1 MSEITISAARASDYA
16 ALLALNDAALPHV
29 NSIPLAKLE
38 HLHRQSVYLGV
49 AHDAAGATAGFLLA
63 LTETADYDSMN
74 FGYFQR
80 SYARFVYVDRI
91 VVSAAHRRLGVGAAL
106 YADLARQLAA
116 DCPVLTCEVN
126 IRPPNPG
133 SMAFHRQM
141 GFEPVGEQD
150 TEGGEKRVCLL
161 AKRLRVPG

>member
-1 MSEITISAARASDYA
+1 MSGITIGAAGAADYP
-16 ALLALNDAALPHV
+16 ALLTLNDAAVPHV

-38 HLHRQSVYLGV
+38 HLHGQSSYLGV
-49 AHDAAGATAGFLLA
+49 ARDASGTVAGFLLA
-63 LTETADYDSMN
+63 LAENAEYDSLN

-80 SYARFVYVDRI
+80 TYPRFVYVDRI
-91 VVSAAHRRLGVGAAL
+91 VVSAEHRRLGVGAAL
-106 YADLARQLAA
+106 YADLARRLAA

-141 GFEPVGEQD
+141 GFEPVGEQN
-150 TEGGEKRVCLL
+150 TEGGGKRVCLL
-161 AKRLRVPG
+161 AKRLSAPG